1 MEHGPIQ
8 NINETYDMMKVAI
21 NGFGR
26 IGRAFFRQAFG
37 RDDMEIVAI
46 NDLGNLENLAYLL
59 QFDSVY
65 RRYDRNVSVQDVG
78 EEHWLL
84 VDDAKIKVLSTAE
97 PENLPWGDLDIDV
110 VVEAT
115 GFFASDEGAQKHII
129 GGAKRVVISAPAK
142 GAVPQLLI
150 GTNDDRFDDP
160 DLGAIT
166 CNASCTTNAAAPAFA
181 ILHEALHVEKGVVQ
195 TVHSYTSTQ
204 ALVDMPDKKG
214 DFRRSRAAAMNII
227 PASTGA
233 AKAVGKSVPGL
244 EGRFDGM
251 AIRVPTVSGSLAML
265 TSVVGRETTAEEV
278 QDLYRQAANEPR
290 WKGIIAAS
298 DDPLVSSDIIGRT
311 EPAIIDLPLVRV
323 TGGDLVTVY
332 SWYDNEWGYAH
343 SLVEHV
349 SRVGSRG

>member
-1 MEHGPIQ
+1 MA
-8 NINETYDMMKVAI
+8 TRVAI

-26 IGRAFFRQAFG
+26 VGRAFFRQAFG
-37 RDDMEIVAI
+37 RDDIEIVAI

-59 QFDSVY
+59 KFDSVY
-65 RRYDRNVSVQDVG
+65 GRYDHNVSSDDANEV
-78 EEHWLL
+78 HHLL
-84 VDDAKIKVLSTAE
+84 VDDAKILVLSE
-97 PENLPWGDLDIDV
+97 PEPEKLPWGELSVDI

-115 GFFASDEGAQKHII
+115 GFFASDEGAQKHIV
-129 GGAKRVVISAPAK
+129 GGAKRVVITAPAK
-142 GAVPQLLI
+142 GDVQQLLI

-181 ILHEALHVEKGVVQ
+181 ILHEALHVKKGIVQ

-204 ALVDMPDKKG
+204 ALVDMPDRKG
-214 DFRRSRAAAMNII
+214 DFRRGRAAAMNIV

-233 AKAVGKSVPGL
+233 AKAVGRSVPEL
-244 EGRFDGM
+244 QGRFDGM
-251 AIRVPTVSGSLAML
+251 AFRVPTVAGSLAMM
-265 TSVVGRETTAEEV
+265 TSVVGRETTVKEV

-290 WKGIIAAS
+290 WKGIVAAS

-311 EPAIIDLPLVRV
+311 EPAIIDLPLIRV

-332 SWYDNEWGYAH
+332 SWYDNEWGYAY

-349 SRVGSRG
+349 SRLGAKE